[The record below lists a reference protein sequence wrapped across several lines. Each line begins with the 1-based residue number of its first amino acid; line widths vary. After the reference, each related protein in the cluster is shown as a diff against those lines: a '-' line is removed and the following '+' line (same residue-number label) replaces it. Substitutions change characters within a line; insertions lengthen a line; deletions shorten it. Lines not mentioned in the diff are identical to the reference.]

1 MTRPPDEDSTGGRTT
16 SRRAL
21 LRAAGAGVAAGG
33 LVGPAAATRESGR
46 DRDPGAASID
56 LGGDDPP
63 YSAVQGLDCM
73 PLAPLSGDQPVE
85 SLYDLRIPER
95 FEGHNGATDPG
106 SGPYY
111 ESLGTRHLQRRDT
124 TITFLYDGPEGLS
137 LVVVH
142 DRPDG
147 SGGSATWHLEVPLGA
162 RWAVKDDFYLL
173 SRTGEPAPT
182 NFDRWE
188 TGGLLQTVDWTWGP
202 WATDGGALRG
212 LGEVFVLAIS
222 PEFNEA
228 ADLWEDHYSGRVTD
242 WELLSWHGDGVE
254 RYSLSLD
261 DALVV
266 GSEGCPGGL

>member
-212 LGEVFVLAIS
+212 LGEVFVLTIS